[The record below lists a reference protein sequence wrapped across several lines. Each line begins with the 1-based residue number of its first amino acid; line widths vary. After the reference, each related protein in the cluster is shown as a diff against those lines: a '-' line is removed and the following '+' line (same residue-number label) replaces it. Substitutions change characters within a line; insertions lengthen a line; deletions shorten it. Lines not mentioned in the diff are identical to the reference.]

1 MSPGSAT
8 ARAPFSVLPLRRR
21 SLLERVLRRRPQ
33 DNAWVEVNNLLAYAS
48 EVRAVRPEQVARI
61 AERYHVP
68 LRGEFCGRLERLYRD
83 YLLYCLADHRL
94 TSDEM
99 ADLAHLKRIL
109 RLHNRALGT
118 IHENV
123 ARQLYARGVG
133 DLLVDS
139 DVDPEE
145 REFLP
150 SLQICLA
157 APARVAQR
165 ARAAVAAPPDQDPS
179 APA

>member
-1 MSPGSAT
+1 MSTASA
-8 ARAPFSVLPLRRR
+8 AVRPPFSVLPLQRR
-21 SLLERVLRRRPQ
+21 SLLERVLRRLPRE
-33 DNAWVEVNNLLAYAS
+33 NAWIEVNNLLATAP

-61 AERYHVP
+61 AERYERP
-68 LRGEFCGRLERLYRD
+68 LRGELCGRLERLYRD
-83 YLLYCLADHRL
+83 YLLYCLSDRHL

-109 RLHNRALGT
+109 RLHNRTLGA

-123 ARQLYARGVG
+123 AQQLYARGVN
-133 DLLVDS
+133 DLLVDAG
-139 DVDPEE
+139 VNPEE
-145 REFLP
+145 REFLH

-165 ARAAVAAPPDQDPS
+165 ARAATVAPGEQGGS
-179 APA
+179 STE